1 MEAVMRKTA
10 TLFEKDLK
18 DVVKNP
24 TMLVCCL
31 LPLGFIAFF
40 SKVMGGN
47 VEGVEAQHAFDAT
60 MLSYALLFT
69 CTMVS
74 SMATI
79 TAIAEEKEKHTLRTL
94 MLANVSP
101 EQILLSRGLVAL
113 IAIAVV
119 DAACYLVLGQ
129 PLAGLPAFLAID
141 VVGSIPFVL
150 ISLLLGLAAR
160 DQMSAGLLSVPILLV
175 GIAPM
180 YSQFIDGFSNIASYL
195 PTGGMDKLGTLLAGG
210 ALFTSDVVLPAAG
223 MLVWIVVAAI
233 AFALVY
239 KRLSRDN

>member
-129 PLAGLPAFLAID
+129 PLAGLPAFLAIGVD
-141 VVGSIPFVL
+141 E
-150 ISLLLGLAAR
+150 
-160 DQMSAGLLSVPILLV
+160 LSVTPR
-175 GIAPM
+175 
-180 YSQFIDGFSNIASYL
+180 S
-195 PTGGMDKLGTLLAGG
+195 
-210 ALFTSDVVLPAAG
+210 VLPLRNAVR
-223 MLVWIVVAAI
+223 MTDTRESSERI
-233 AFALVY
+233 
-239 KRLSRDN
+239 LSDLDSDYTAR